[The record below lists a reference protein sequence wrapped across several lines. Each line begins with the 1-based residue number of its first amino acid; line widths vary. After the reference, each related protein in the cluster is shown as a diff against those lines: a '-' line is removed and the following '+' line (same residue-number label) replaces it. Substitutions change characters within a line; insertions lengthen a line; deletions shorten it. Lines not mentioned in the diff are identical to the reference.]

1 MPPSQPQ
8 SFGAALGLSSD
19 DTARAIII
27 GVVLG
32 TLGLICCILLIFMIA
47 KRKKRRQ
54 DKGLPAFHPAPAITE
69 VNQSKS
75 TQVKLKSQAIPPGSP
90 SETQANPTMAA
101 NKVVTAPKGG
111 PQPLPQPVATATK
124 GGSQPVV
131 AAAKSGSRPAAT
143 AAKGEVSQVI

>member
-1 MPPSQPQ
+1 
-8 SFGAALGLSSD
+8 
-19 DTARAIII
+19 
-27 GVVLG
+27 
-32 TLGLICCILLIFMIA
+32 LLIVMIA
-47 KRKKRRQ
+47 KRKKHRQ
-54 DKGLPAFHPAPAITE
+54 DKGLPAFHPAPAKTEVNQSKSTQSKPQPDNRLPPPAKTE

-75 TQVKLKSQAIPPGSP
+75 TQVKLTSPAIPPGSP

-124 GGSQPVV
+124 DGPQPVATATKGGSQPVV